1 MAVTQEMVAI
11 GSLLKQGLHPEIKM
25 EASDSAG
32 PEPGEEREGA
42 VLPQTNVKQEP
53 EEGPSGNWDA
63 QFQEFLRTFQAPRL
77 GGGNSPL
84 PEQRQWNDLKTSQA
98 PSQEASDAHKW
109 PRGLWVSQIQ
119 PHLSGAA
126 RQEHETHL
134 GVGEKGV
141 EAALA
146 GDVPAME
153 TQRQRFRTLCYE
165 EAGGPQELCGR
176 LQELCRRWLRPETHT
191 KEQMLELVTLEQF
204 LSVLPLDMQTWLR
217 ENSPE
222 TCAQAVSLAE
232 GFLLC
237 QGEANGWERQVTG
250 MSEEPPVNPLQASC
264 AVLAAGKAQ
273 LSTGLEQ
280 EGEGDASLWAGDG
293 WLRESNEQ
301 KPFLESPQQTEQVS
315 TYLQTAREKDF
326 LCREGADETPEGG
339 MGLSILPPGVCKGN
353 GELTNRDDEN
363 EMKYEECGESCVR
376 SSHLATPENI
386 DAEEKPYKCG
396 HCGQVF
402 SSSSDL
408 LTHERTH
415 VGEKLYKCSHCG
427 ERERIHTGQISHIC
441 SHCGKNFGW
450 IPQEDLRERERCFR
464 CSECGKGYNR
474 RSDCVKHRR
483 IHTDEKPYKCSHCGK
498 CFRWSSQMRLHER
511 SHTAV
516 CSHCGKSFSQKSELF
531 EHEATHAVK

>member
-1 MAVTQEMVAI
+1 MAVMQEMVAI

-25 EASDSAG
+25 EASAG

-84 PEQRQWNDLKTSQA
+84 PEQRQWNDLKTSQT

-109 PRGLWVSQIQ
+109 PRGLWVPQIQ
-119 PHLSGAA
+119 THLSGAA
-126 RQEHETHL
+126 LQEHETHL

-176 LQELCRRWLRPETHT
+176 LQELCHRWLRPETHT

-232 GFLLC
+232 SFLLR
-237 QGEANGWERQVTG
+237 QGEANRWERQATG
-250 MSEEPPVNPLQASC
+250 MSEEPPVNPLQASR
-264 AVLAAGKAQ
+264 ARLGAGKAQ
-273 LSTGLEQ
+273 LSAGAEQ
-280 EGEGDASLWAGDG
+280 EGEGDVSLWAGDR
-293 WLRESNEQ
+293 WLRESDER
-301 KPFLESPQQTEQVS
+301 KLFLESLQQMEQVNA
-315 TYLQTAREKDF
+315 TLKNAGEKDF
-326 LCREGADETPEGG
+326 MCRKEADETPEEE
-339 MGLSILPPGVCKGN
+339 MDLLVLSPGVCKGSSEPTKQDN
-353 GELTNRDDEN
+353 EN
-363 EMKYEECGESCVR
+363 EMKYDKCGESCIR
-376 SSHLATPENI
+376 SSHLATPKSI
-386 DAEEKPYKCG
+386 DMEEKPYKCW
-396 HCGQVF
+396 HCGQSF

-408 LTHERTH
+408 LMHERTH

-427 ERERIHTGQISHIC
+427 ESERIHTGQISHTC
-441 SHCGKNFGW
+441 SHCGKG
-450 IPQEDLRERERCFR
+450 IHGGPRRYI
-464 CSECGKGYNR
+464 CSDCGKSYTR
-474 RSDCVKHRR
+474 RSACFKHQRTHLGEKPYNCSVCGEDFGTYSTLKVHRR
-483 IHTDEKPYKCSHCGK
+483 IHTG
-498 CFRWSSQMRLHER
+498 
-511 SHTAV
+511 
-516 CSHCGKSFSQKSELF
+516 
-531 EHEATHAVK
+531 VKAGVQQ